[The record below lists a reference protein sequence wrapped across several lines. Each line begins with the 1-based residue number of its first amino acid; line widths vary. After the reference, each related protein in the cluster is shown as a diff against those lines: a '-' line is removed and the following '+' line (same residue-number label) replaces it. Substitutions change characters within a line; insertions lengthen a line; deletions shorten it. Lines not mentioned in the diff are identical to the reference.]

1 MVVGSSVAVLLEVD
15 VVELFEVGTGVDGA
29 VVLLVVG
36 EGVVEE
42 ELLIANVV
50 VVGLVVV
57 DEELSDVTLPKQGK
71 KKYNGSLKNLFKTGF
86 AN

>member
-1 MVVGSSVAVLLEVD
+1 MPGAIVVGTSVDVLLEVD
-15 VVELFEVGTGVDGA
+15 VVELFEVGTVVDGA

-50 VVGLVVV
+50 VVGLFVV

-71 KKYNGSLKNLFKTGF
+71 HLNDH
-86 AN
+86 